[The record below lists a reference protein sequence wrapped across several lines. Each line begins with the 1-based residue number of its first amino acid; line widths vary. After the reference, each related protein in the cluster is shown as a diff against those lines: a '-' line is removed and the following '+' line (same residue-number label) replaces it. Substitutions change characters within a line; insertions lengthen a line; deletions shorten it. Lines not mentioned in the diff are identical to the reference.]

1 MKFKK
6 AVKKIKKLVRES
18 ENPFVEECVSVF
30 ESRGLDGGMSI
41 KVNFSGVCSYGAI
54 VDYQVHIE
62 NEWYENFPSIIGYV
76 YEQLEDILDLDSID
90 QLIDIAVPILSSVS
104 IGRIAHVLSIDVEQ
118 ECIWWVNGY
127 SSGQIKNISAMQI
140 AKLANRDANAAREY
154 DCQLR
159 KERQLVSDKI
169 AKACYRDGF
178 GSGFEFALQ
187 NEDPGRKKIE
197 EFSRQSLK
205 DIKASEGGQ

>member
-1 MKFKK
+1 
-6 AVKKIKKLVRES
+6 
-18 ENPFVEECVSVF
+18 
-30 ESRGLDGGMSI
+30 
-41 KVNFSGVCSYGAI
+41 
-54 VDYQVHIE
+54 
-62 NEWYENFPSIIGYV
+62 
-76 YEQLEDILDLDSID
+76 
-90 QLIDIAVPILSSVS
+90 
-104 IGRIAHVLSIDVEQ
+104 
-118 ECIWWVNGY
+118 
-127 SSGQIKNISAMQI
+127 MQI

-169 AKACYRDGF
+169 ARACYRDGF

-205 DIKASEGGQ
+205 DIKAAEGGQ